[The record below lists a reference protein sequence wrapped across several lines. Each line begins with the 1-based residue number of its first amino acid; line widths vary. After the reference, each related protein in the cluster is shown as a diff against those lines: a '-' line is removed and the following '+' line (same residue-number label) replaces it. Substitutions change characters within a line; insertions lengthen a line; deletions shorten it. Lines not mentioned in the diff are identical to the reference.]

1 MSVVLH
7 EESDAELDAKSDGT
21 WVGVGKLFSVLIR
34 RTSYGVAVSVCAK
47 GYEDCNDLASCYAYT
62 RDALDMQQ
70 ESEGE

>member
-21 WVGVGKLFSVLIR
+21 WVGVGDLFSVNLIR
-34 RTSYGVAVSVCAK
+34 TDEGIVVDIHAR
-47 GYEDCNDLASCYAYT
+47 GYEDCNSLASCYAFKQ
-62 RDALDMQQ
+62 DALDMQQ